1 MRQIASQTRSLL
13 STRRE
18 DVIDDTYLESLTKL
32 FEYRK
37 TVVKSAKGL
46 SCLFAALMIG
56 YYIYNGDPVSLIA
69 SLYKDIKTKKRVRA
83 KYLRGVVNQL
93 DRDSQSKGAT
103 ARIEVDFAKFI
114 VENLLYLEYGV
125 IEEVFTVI
133 YTIDRIISVTG
144 ITLLQAIETGDTSES
159 THVLAHRSIVFSL
172 MIGLKQHLKMAYN
185 LTEARCRAFD
195 PKKTGP
201 AKDNKPALRVHSVGI
216 VDWPDIPYLE
226 KPFENDAQMQEQLE
240 AVRSLLLFG

>member
-1 MRQIASQTRSLL
+1 VRQIASRTRSLL

-32 FEYRK
+32 FDYRK
-37 TVVKSAKGL
+37 TVVKSPKGL
-46 SCLFAALMIG
+46 DHFPEKLTAGF
-56 YYIYNGDPVSLIA
+56 YIYNGEPVSLIA
-69 SLYKDIKTKKRVRA
+69 SLYKDVKTKKRVRA
-83 KYLRGVVNQL
+83 KYLRGLVNQL

-103 ARIEVDFAKFI
+103 AGIEVDFARFI

-144 ITLLQAIETGDTSES
+144 ITLLQAIETGDTTES
-159 THVLAHRSIVFSL
+159 IRVLAQRSIVFSL

-185 LTEARCRAFD
+185 LTEAKCRAFD
-195 PKKTGP
+195 PKKTGA
-201 AKDNKPALRVHSVGI
+201 AKDNKPALRVQSVGI
-216 VDWPDIPYLE
+216 VDWPEIPYLE
-226 KPFENDAQMQEQLE
+226 ISFENDGEIQEQLD
-240 AVRSLLLFG
+240 AVHSVLLFG